1 MRRSLGS
8 SNPAPRRPR
17 GPASATDPLPA
28 PSRLSVRSRAVA
40 ALRRTRHAIEEIE
53 VQLEGIL
60 DHLHGRRPLDHSAP
74 DRLRASANEARAAM
88 ASLSDFGDLYG

>member
-1 MRRSLGS
+1 MRRSIRTTAVLARRTS
-8 SNPAPRRPR
+8 VPAQ
-17 GPASATDPLPA
+17 
-28 PSRLSVRSRAVA
+28 SRVTVNRAVA

-53 VQLEGIL
+53 VQLDDIL
-60 DHLHGRRPLDHSAP
+60 DHLHGRKRLDVNAP